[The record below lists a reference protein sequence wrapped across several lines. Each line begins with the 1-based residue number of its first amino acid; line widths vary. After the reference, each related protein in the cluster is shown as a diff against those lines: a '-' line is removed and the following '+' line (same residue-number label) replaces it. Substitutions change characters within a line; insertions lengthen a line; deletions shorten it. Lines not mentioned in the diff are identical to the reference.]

1 MSSSTIAFQV
11 RDRFIQSTIK
21 YVIKALLHPHR
32 GAQRDNGRRGS
43 PNNALT
49 AAPRPITVVGDTL
62 WDARE
67 KQFRIA
73 HDSLW
78 DV

>member
-1 MSSSTIAFQV
+1 MSSNIIVFHVT
-11 RDRFIQSTIK
+11 DRFIQSTIK
-21 YVIKALLHPHR
+21 YVSKALLHTHR
-32 GAQRDNGRRGS
+32 GAQRDNGMRGN

-62 WDARE
+62 WDAGE

-73 HDSLW
+73 HDLLW